1 MRYITFHIKNIN
13 ILRWRNV
20 IIFFFQLKIS
30 YNSNLNLYTAYTIK
44 YYGITQ
50 DPITKDFMII
60 MDFCQLEDLAHYIT
74 KEFFNVSWYDKLHYL
89 SDIAC
94 GLWKIHKQ
102 NIIHRDFH
110 NGNILIE
117 SDSIKISDLRLSK
130 SATESSNY
138 DNEIYGIIPYV
149 ASEIFQGQK
158 YTQASDI
165 YSFGMVMWEIMTGRR
180 PFWNWNHDTE
190 LIIEICDRLRP
201 PIGDINAP
209 DGYIELIK
217 ECWKPDPI
225 KRPSALDINKKI
237 FKIRKNERKNPTDI
251 VKSSDIGPI
260 AKNIPGV
267 IYKSRLYMGAK

>member
-1 MRYITFHIKNIN
+1 
-13 ILRWRNV
+13 
-20 IIFFFQLKIS
+20 
-30 YNSNLNLYTAYTIK
+30 
-44 YYGITQ
+44 
-50 DPITKDFMII
+50 

-130 SATESSNY
+130 SATESSD

-180 PFWNWNHDTE
+180 PF
-190 LIIEICDRLRP
+190 
-201 PIGDINAP
+201 
-209 DGYIELIK
+209 
-217 ECWKPDPI
+217 
-225 KRPSALDINKKI
+225 
-237 FKIRKNERKNPTDI
+237 
-251 VKSSDIGPI
+251 
-260 AKNIPGV
+260 
-267 IYKSRLYMGAK
+267 